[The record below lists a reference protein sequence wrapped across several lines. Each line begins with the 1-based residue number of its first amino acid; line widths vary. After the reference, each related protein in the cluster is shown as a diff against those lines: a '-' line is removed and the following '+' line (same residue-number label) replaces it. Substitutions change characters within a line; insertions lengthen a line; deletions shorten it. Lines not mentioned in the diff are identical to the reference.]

1 MEYGFVVLC
10 LIETLDGKLMNID
23 TTTRSW
29 HSLSTQEAL
38 DSLDA
43 TPDGLSAAGAAKRLQ
58 QYGPNRLTPPHRR
71 GPLMRFLLQ
80 FHNVLIYV
88 LLAAAAVTALLVH
101 WVDTA
106 VIVGVVVINAIIGF
120 LQEGKAEQA
129 MEAIRRMLSPEAT
142 VLREG
147 KRIVVAAETLTPGDI
162 VLLQSGDKVPADLRL
177 LNVKNLRIEEAALT
191 GESSAVEK
199 NPAAVDAQAVLGDRY
214 CMAYSSTL
222 VVYGQGAGVVVAT
235 ADDTEIG
242 RISAMLEEVQTMT
255 TPLLRQMETF
265 GRWLT
270 VAIMALA
277 AITFLF
283 GWLVHQFDLGDM
295 FLAAVSMA
303 VAAIPEG
310 LPAVLT
316 ITLALGVQRMAKRS
330 AIVRRLPAVEALGS
344 VTVICTDKTG
354 TLTKNEMTVQR
365 AITATQVFAVSGSG
379 YAPHGGFSI
388 DGIEIDITEHAHA
401 LDLFRA
407 GLLCNDAALNKS
419 EGQWH
424 IAGDPTEGA
433 LIPLALK
440 AGMDA
445 AFEHG
450 ALPRTDLIP
459 FESEHRFMAT
469 LHHDHAGH
477 AFVFVKGAVE
487 QVLAMCNKQRG
498 VGEDEPLNLPYWQE
512 RMAETG
518 ALGQRVLAL
527 AMKAADGGQRE
538 LSFAD
543 MQGGYT
549 LLGMVG
555 ISDPPREEAIAAVRD
570 CRAAG
575 IRVKMI
581 TGDHADTARAIAAQI
596 GIGNVALTPVPPLGE
611 ATSHSTRLQTTAA
624 KSLVIPQAGEGYG
637 RPSLC
642 EPLVIR
648 ALTGGEL
655 DALDDDALRR
665 AVREVD
671 VFARASPE
679 HKLRL
684 VTALQA
690 NGEIVAMTGDGV
702 NDAPALKRADI
713 GVAMGL
719 KGTEVA
725 KEAAEMVLADDNF
738 ATIAHAVEE
747 GRTVYDNIKKA
758 IVFIMPT
765 NGGEA
770 GIVVIAILFGMVLP
784 ITPVQIL
791 WVNMVSAVTL
801 ALALSF
807 EKAEPDVMR
816 RPPRAASEPILSG
829 FMIWRI
835 VFVSVLLTLGTV
847 ALFLWELARG
857 ASLEAAR
864 TLAVNALVM
873 GEIVYLFNCRYLLAP
888 VRTWQDFT
896 GNRYVL
902 LSIGVLLVIQA
913 AFTYLPFMQKL
924 FGVVGLDAM
933 AWGLIAGFG
942 VLLFVVIE
950 IEKRLLRGRGV

>member
-1 MEYGFVVLC
+1 MTQHWHQLTPD
-10 LIETLDGKLMNID
+10 ETLAAKQ
-23 TTTRSW
+23 TT
-29 HSLSTQEAL
+29 AG
-38 DSLDA
+38 
-43 TPDGLSAAGAAKRLQ
+43 GLSAEESARRLASH
-58 QYGPNRLTPPHRR
+58 GLNLLTPPHRR

-88 LLAAAAVTALLVH
+88 LLAAAGVTALLAH
-101 WVDTA
+101 WVDTS

-120 LQEGKAEQA
+120 IQEGKAEQA

-142 VLREG
+142 VLRDG
-147 KRIVVAAETLTPGDI
+147 KREVVPAETLVPGDI

-177 LNVKNLRIEEAALT
+177 LHTKNLRIEEAALT
-191 GESSAVEK
+191 GESTAVEK
-199 NPAAVDAQAVLGDRY
+199 NHTAVEAQAVLGDRY

-222 VVYGQGAGVVVAT
+222 VVYGQGTGVVVAT

-242 RISAMLEEVQTMT
+242 RISAMLEEVQTLT
-255 TPLLRQMETF
+255 TPLLRQMEIF

-277 AITFLF
+277 ALTFLF
-283 GWLVHQFDLGDM
+283 GWLVHHFDLGDM

-344 VTVICTDKTG
+344 VTTICTDKTG

-365 AITATQVFAVSGSG
+365 VITAAQVFEVSGTG
-379 YAPHGGFSI
+379 YAPHGGFAI
-388 DGIEIDITEHAHA
+388 DGKEADIAEHEHA
-401 LDLFRA
+401 LDLLRA
-407 GLLCNDAALNKS
+407 GLLSNDAALHES
-419 EGQWH
+419 DGLWH

-433 LIPLALK
+433 LIPLAMK

-445 AFEHG
+445 EFEHG
-450 ALPRTDLIP
+450 ALPRTDHIP

-477 AFVFVKGAVE
+477 AFIFVKGAVE
-487 QVLAMCNKQRG
+487 QVLAMCHQQRG
-498 VGEDEPLNLPYWQE
+498 LGEDQPLDLPYWHSQ
-512 RMAETG
+512 MAETG

-527 AMKAADGGQRE
+527 AMKTVESSQRE
-538 LSFAD
+538 LNFAD
-543 MQGGYT
+543 MESGYT

-581 TGDHADTARAIAAQI
+581 TGDHADTALAIATQL
-596 GIGNVALTPVPPLGE
+596 GIGN
-611 ATSHSTRLQTTAA
+611 
-624 KSLVIPQAGEGYG
+624 G
-637 RPSLC
+637 R
-642 EPLVIR
+642 V
-648 ALTGGEL
+648 LTGSEI
-655 DALDDDALRR
+655 DALDDEALRQ

-713 GVAMGL
+713 GVAMGM

-738 ATIAHAVEE
+738 ATIAHAVKE
-747 GRTVYDNIKKA
+747 GRTVYDNIRKA

-770 GIVVIAILFGMVLP
+770 GIVLIAILFGMALP
-784 ITPVQIL
+784 LTPVQIL
-791 WVNMVSAVTL
+791 WVNMVTAVTL
-801 ALALSF
+801 SLALSF
-807 EKAEPDVMR
+807 EQAEPNVMR
-816 RPPRAASEPILSG
+816 RAPRAADEPILSG
-829 FMIWRI
+829 FMFWRI
-835 VFVSVLLTLGTV
+835 GFVSALLALGTI
-847 ALFLWELARG
+847 ALFLWEIARG
-857 ASLEAAR
+857 ASIDAAR
-864 TLAVNALVM
+864 TVAVNAIVM
-873 GEIVYLFNCRYLLAP
+873 GEIAYLFNCRYLLLP
-888 VRTWQDFT
+888 VRSWQDFT

-902 LSIGVLLVIQA
+902 LSIAVLVVIQA
-913 AFTYLPFMQKL
+913 AFTYLPFMQKM
-924 FGVVGLDAM
+924 FGVVALDAT

-942 VLLFVVIE
+942 VLLFVAVE
-950 IEKRLLRGRGV
+950 VEKAMISRIAARRS

>member
-1 MEYGFVVLC
+1 M
-10 LIETLDGKLMNID
+10 TQQA
-23 TTTRSW
+23 W
-29 HSLSTQEAL
+29 HQLAADEAL
-38 DSLDA
+38 SA
-43 TPDGLSAAGAAKRLQ
+43 QQVTAAGLSGEEAARRLAEH
-58 QYGPNRLTPPHRR
+58 GPNLLTPPQKR
-71 GPLMRFLLQ
+71 GLLLRFLLQ

-88 LLAAAAVTALLVH
+88 LLAAAVVTALLAH

-120 LQEGKAEQA
+120 IQEGKAEQA

-142 VLREG
+142 VLRSG
-147 KRIVVAAETLTPGDI
+147 KRIAVAAETLVPGDV

-177 LNVKNLRIEEAALT
+177 LKTKNLRIEEAALT
-191 GESSAVEK
+191 GESTAVEK
-199 NPAAVDAQAVLGDRY
+199 NPAAVGAQAMLGDRY

-242 RISAMLEEVQTMT
+242 RISAMLDEVQTLT
-255 TPLLRQMETF
+255 TPLLRQMEVF

-270 VAIMALA
+270 VAIMVLSVL
-277 AITFLF
+277 TFLF
-283 GWLVHQFDLGDM
+283 GWLVHSFGLGDM

-316 ITLALGVQRMAKRS
+316 ITLALGVQRMAGRN
-330 AIVRRLPAVEALGS
+330 AIVRRLPAVESLGS
-344 VTVICTDKTG
+344 VTTICSDKTG
-354 TLTKNEMTVQR
+354 TLTRNEMTVQR
-365 AITATQVFAVSGSG
+365 VITAPQVFEVSGAG
-379 YAPHGGFSI
+379 YAPHGGFAIGSR
-388 DGIEIDITEHAHA
+388 EITIADRPETV
-401 LDLFRA
+401 DLLRA
-407 GLLCNDAALNKS
+407 GLLCNDAALS
-419 EGQWH
+419 ESGDLWQ

-440 AGMDA
+440 AGLDPQ
-445 AFEHG
+445 FEQG
-450 ALPRTDLIP
+450 ELPRTDHIP

-477 AFVFVKGAVE
+477 AFIFVKGAVE
-487 QVLAMCNKQRG
+487 QVLAMCNRQRAI
-498 VGEDEPLNLPYWQE
+498 GEDEALDLPYWHAQ
-512 RMAETG
+512 MADTG
-518 ALGQRVLAL
+518 ARGHRVLGL
-527 AMKAADGGQRE
+527 AMKALDNGQRE

-543 MQGGYT
+543 MEGGFT

-581 TGDHADTARAIAAQI
+581 TGDHADTARAIAAQL
-596 GIGNVALTPVPPLGE
+596 GIGNGRVLT
-611 ATSHSTRLQTTAA
+611 S
-624 KSLVIPQAGEGYG
+624 
-637 RPSLC
+637 
-642 EPLVIR
+642 
-648 ALTGGEL
+648 GEL
-655 DALDDDALRR
+655 DAMDDETLRQT
-665 AVREVD
+665 VREVD

-713 GVAMGL
+713 GVAMGM

-747 GRTVYDNIKKA
+747 GRTIYDNIKKA

-770 GIVVIAILFGMVLP
+770 GIVLIAILFGMALP
-784 ITPVQIL
+784 LTPVQIL
-791 WVNMVSAVTL
+791 WVNMVTAVTL

-807 EKAEPDVMR
+807 EKAEP
-816 RPPRAASEPILSG
+816 
-829 FMIWRI
+829 
-835 VFVSVLLTLGTV
+835 
-847 ALFLWELARG
+847 
-857 ASLEAAR
+857 
-864 TLAVNALVM
+864 
-873 GEIVYLFNCRYLLAP
+873 
-888 VRTWQDFT
+888 
-896 GNRYVL
+896 
-902 LSIGVLLVIQA
+902 
-913 AFTYLPFMQKL
+913 
-924 FGVVGLDAM
+924 
-933 AWGLIAGFG
+933 
-942 VLLFVVIE
+942 
-950 IEKRLLRGRGV
+950 

>member
-1 MEYGFVVLC
+1 MPQQLWHQ
-10 LIETLDGKLMNID
+10 LQADDALAAQQ
-23 TTTRSW
+23 TTATG
-29 HSLSTQEAL
+29 LGADEAARRL
-38 DSLDA
+38 
-43 TPDGLSAAGAAKRLQ
+43 AAH
-58 QYGPNRLTPPHRR
+58 GPNRLTPPQRR

-88 LLAAAAVTALLVH
+88 LLAAAVVTALLAH

-120 LQEGKAEQA
+120 IQEGKAEQA

-142 VLREG
+142 VLRDG
-147 KRIVVAAETLTPGDI
+147 RRVVVAAETLVPGDI
-162 VLLQSGDKVPADLRL
+162 VLLASGDKVPADLRL
-177 LNVKNLRIEEAALT
+177 LKAKNLRIEEAALT
-191 GESSAVEK
+191 GESTAVEK
-199 NPAAVDAQAVLGDRY
+199 NPAPVDAQAVLGDRY

-222 VVYGQGAGVVVAT
+222 VVYGQGTGVVVAT
-235 ADDTEIG
+235 ADATEIG
-242 RISAMLEEVQTMT
+242 RISAMLQEVQTLT

-283 GWLVHQFDLGDM
+283 GWLVHNFHLGDM

-316 ITLALGVQRMAKRS
+316 ITLALGVQRMAGRN
-330 AIVRRLPAVEALGS
+330 AIVRRLPAVESLGS
-344 VTVICTDKTG
+344 VTTICTDKTG
-354 TLTKNEMTVQR
+354 TLTRNEMTVQR
-365 AITATQVFAVSGSG
+365 VITAAQVFEVSGSG
-379 YAPHGGFSI
+379 YAPHGGFAI
-388 DGIEIDITEHAHA
+388 GGREVDLAGHEYVQ
-401 LDLFRA
+401 DLFRA
-407 GLLCNDAALNKS
+407 GLLCNDAALHES
-419 EGQWH
+419 DGSWH

-440 AGMDA
+440 AGMDPA
-445 AFEHG
+445 YEHG
-450 ALPRTDLIP
+450 ELPRTDHIP

-487 QVLAMCNKQRG
+487 QVLAMCHLQRG
-498 VGEDEPLNLPYWQE
+498 LGEDEPLALPYWHAQ
-512 RMAETG
+512 MAQTG

-527 AMKAADGGQRE
+527 AMKAVDSQRHE
-538 LSFAD
+538 LNFAD
-543 MQGGYT
+543 MEGGYT

-581 TGDHADTARAIAAQI
+581 TGDHADTARAIAAQL
-596 GIGNVALTPVPPLGE
+596 GIGNGHALIG
-611 ATSHSTRLQTTAA
+611 S
-624 KSLVIPQAGEGYG
+624 
-637 RPSLC
+637 
-642 EPLVIR
+642 
-648 ALTGGEL
+648 EL
-655 DALDDDALRR
+655 DAMDDEALRQ

-684 VTALQA
+684 VKALQA

-713 GVAMGL
+713 GVAMGM

-738 ATIAHAVEE
+738 ATIAHAVKE

-758 IVFIMPT
+758 IIFIMPT

-770 GIVVIAILFGMVLP
+770 GIVLVAILFGMALP
-784 ITPVQIL
+784 LTPVQIL
-791 WVNMVSAVTL
+791 WVNMVTAVTL

-807 EKAEPDVMR
+807 EQAEPGVMR
-816 RPPRAASEPILSG
+816 RKPRPAGEPILFG

-835 VFVSVLLTLGTV
+835 SFVSVLLAAGVV
-847 ALFLWELARG
+847 ALFLWEAARG
-857 ASLEAAR
+857 DSLETAR
-864 TLAVNALVM
+864 TMAVNALVM

-888 VRTWQDFT
+888 VRSWQDFV
-896 GNRYVL
+896 GNPYVL
-902 LSIGVLLVIQA
+902 LSIAVLSIIQL
-913 AFTYLPFMQKL
+913 AFTYLPFMQKM
-924 FGVVGLDAM
+924 FGVVALDAA
-933 AWGLIAGFG
+933 AWGLILGFG
-942 VLLFVVIE
+942 VLLFIAVELEKIVIRQ
-950 IEKRLLRGRGV
+950 IAARRS

>member
-1 MEYGFVVLC
+1 MNDSHQLPAEQVL
-10 LIETLDGKLMNID
+10 
-23 TTTRSW
+23 
-29 HSLSTQEAL
+29 EAVA
-38 DSLDA
+38 SNMQ
-43 TPDGLSAAGAAKRLQ
+43 GLSHVEAAGRLVK
-58 QYGPNRLTPPHRR
+58 YGQNRLTPPNRR
-71 GPLMRFLLQ
+71 SSLTRFLLQ

-88 LLAAAAVTALLVH
+88 LLASAGVTALLAH
-101 WVDTA
+101 WVDTS
-106 VIVGVVVINAIIGF
+106 VISGVVVINAIIGF
-120 LQEGKAEQA
+120 IQEGKAEKA
-129 MEAIRRMLSPEAT
+129 MDAIRRMLSPEAT
-142 VLREG
+142 VLRDGRREV
-147 KRIVVAAETLTPGDI
+147 ISAESLVLGDI

-177 LNVKNLRIEEAALT
+177 LSVKNLRIEEAALT
-191 GESSAVEK
+191 GESTAVEK
-199 NPAAVDAQAVLGDRY
+199 HIAAVDVQAALGDRY

-222 VVYGQGAGVVVAT
+222 VVYGQGTGVVVAT
-235 ADDTEIG
+235 ADNTEIG
-242 RISAMLEEVQTMT
+242 RISAMLDEVQTLT
-255 TPLLRQMETF
+255 TPLLRQMEVF

-270 VAIMALA
+270 IAIMVLA

-283 GWLVHQFDLGDM
+283 GWLVHQFDVGDM

-330 AIVRRLPAVEALGS
+330 AIIRRLPAVEALGS

-354 TLTKNEMTVQR
+354 TLTRNEMTVQR
-365 AITATQVFAVSGSG
+365 VLTAAQVYEVSGAG
-379 YAPHGGFSI
+379 YAPHGGFSL
-388 DGIEIDITEHAHA
+388 DGKETVIAGHAES
-401 LDLFRA
+401 LDLLRA
-407 GLLCNDAALNKS
+407 GLLCNDAALRES
-419 EGQWH
+419 EGTWL

-433 LIPLALK
+433 LITLAMK
-440 AGMDA
+440 AGLDPV
-445 AFEHG
+445 FEHES
-450 ALPRTDLIP
+450 LPRTDLIP

-477 AFVFVKGAVE
+477 AFIFVKGAVE
-487 QVLAMCNKQRG
+487 QVLAMCNQQRG
-498 VGEDEPLNLPYWQE
+498 SGEDVPLDFPQWHSK
-512 RMAETG
+512 MANTG

-527 AMKAADGGQRE
+527 AMKAVAGGQRE
-538 LSFAD
+538 LNFAD
-543 MQGGYT
+543 MQGGFT

-555 ISDPPREEAIAAVRD
+555 ITDPPREEAIAAVRD
-570 CRAAG
+570 CHAAG

-581 TGDHADTARAIAAQI
+581 TGDHAETARAIAALLD
-596 GIGNVALTPVPPLGE
+596 IGNGCV
-611 ATSHSTRLQTTAA
+611 
-624 KSLVIPQAGEGYG
+624 
-637 RPSLC
+637 
-642 EPLVIR
+642 
-648 ALTGGEL
+648 LTGGEL
-655 DALDDDALRR
+655 DVLDETELRQ
-665 AVREVD
+665 AVRDVD

-713 GVAMGL
+713 GVAMGM

-770 GIVVIAILFGMVLP
+770 GMVLFAILFGMTLP

-791 WVNMVSAVTL
+791 WVNMVTAVTL

-807 EKAEPDVMR
+807 EKSELGVMH
-816 RPPRAASEPILSG
+816 RPPRAANETILSG

-835 VFVSVLLTLGTV
+835 TFVSLLLTGGVV
-847 ALFLWELARG
+847 ALFMWESARG
-857 ASLEAAR
+857 VSIEESRAV
-864 TLAVNALVM
+864 AVNALVV
-873 GEIVYLFNCRYLLAP
+873 GEMVYLFNCRYLLAP

-896 GNRYVL
+896 GNSYVL
-902 LSIGVLLVIQA
+902 LSTAILAVFQVI
-913 AFTYLPFMQKL
+913 FTYFPFMQSM
-924 FGVVGLDAM
+924 FGVAAIDAS
-933 AWGLIAGFG
+933 AWGRIIGFG
-942 VLLFVVIE
+942 ILLFMVVE
-950 IEKRLLRGRGV
+950 VEKKLIQLIRTK

>member
-1 MEYGFVVLC
+1 MDNNKQL
-10 LIETLDGKLMNID
+10 
-23 TTTRSW
+23 W
-29 HSLSTQEAL
+29 HSQPAQSALSAL
-38 DSLDA
+38 N
-43 TPDGLSAAGAAKRLQ
+43 TTHDGLTAEEAAKRLAEH
-58 QYGPNRLTPPHRR
+58 GPNRLTPPHRR
-71 GPLMRFLLQ
+71 GPLLRFLLQ

-88 LLAAAAVTALLVH
+88 LLASAAVTALLAH

-106 VIVGVVVINAIIGF
+106 VIAGVVVINAIIGF
-120 LQEGKAEQA
+120 IQEGKAEKA
-129 MEAIRRMLSPEAT
+129 MDAIRRMLSPEAT

-147 KRIVVAAETLTPGDI
+147 KRRVVPAETLVPGDI
-162 VLLQSGDKVPADLRL
+162 VLLASGDKVPADLRL
-177 LNVKNLRIEEAALT
+177 LSAKNLRIEEASLT
-191 GESSAVEK
+191 GESTAVEK
-199 NPAAVDAQAVLGDRY
+199 GPAAVDAHAVLGDRY

-222 VVYGQGAGVVVAT
+222 VVYGQASGVVVAT

-242 RISAMLEEVQTMT
+242 RISAMLEEVQGMT

-265 GRWLT
+265 GRWLSGF
-270 VAIMALA
+270 IMALA
-277 AITFLF
+277 AVTFLF
-283 GWLVHQFDLGDM
+283 GWLVHSFNIGDM

-316 ITLALGVQRMAKRS
+316 ITLALGVQRMAGRN

-354 TLTKNEMTVQR
+354 TLTRNEMTVQR
-365 AITATQVFAVSGSG
+365 AITAAQMFEVSGAG

-388 DGIEIDITEHAHA
+388 SGREADVSEHAHA

-407 GLLCNDAALNKS
+407 GLLCNDAVLNEE

-424 IAGDPTEGA
+424 IAGDPTDGA

-440 AGMDA
+440 AGLDA
-445 AFEHG
+445 QFEHG
-450 ALPRTDLIP
+450 ELPRTDHIP

-469 LHHDHAGH
+469 LHHDHSGH
-477 AFVFVKGAVE
+477 AFIFVKGAVE
-487 QVLAMCNKQRG
+487 QVLAMCHLQRG
-498 VGEDEPLNLPYWQE
+498 VGEDEALDLPYWHTQ
-512 RMAETG
+512 MAATG

-527 AMKAADGGQRE
+527 AMKSVDGGRRE
-538 LSFAD
+538 LSFDD
-543 MQGGYT
+543 MEGGYT

-555 ISDPPREEAIAAVRD
+555 ISDPPRDEAIAAVAA

-575 IRVKMI
+575 IHVKMI
-581 TGDHADTARAIAAQI
+581 TGDHAETARAIALQI
-596 GIGNVALTPVPPLGE
+596 GIGNG
-611 ATSHSTRLQTTAA
+611 
-624 KSLVIPQAGEGYG
+624 
-637 RPSLC
+637 
-642 EPLVIR
+642 R
-648 ALTGGEL
+648 ALTGGDL
-655 DALDDDALRR
+655 DALDDEALRR
-665 AVREVD
+665 TVREVD

-684 VTALQA
+684 VQALQA

-713 GVAMGL
+713 GVAMGM

-747 GRTVYDNIKKA
+747 GRTVYDNIRKA

-770 GIVVIAILFGMVLP
+770 GIVLIAILFGMVLP

-807 EKAEPDVMR
+807 EKAEPDVMQ

-835 VFVSVLLTLGTV
+835 GFVSVLLTLGTL
-847 ALFLWELARG
+847 ALFLWTGARG
-857 ASLEAAR
+857 DSLETAR
-864 TLAVNALVM
+864 TVAVNALVM
-873 GEIVYLFNCRYLLAP
+873 GEITYLFNCRYLLLP
-888 VRTWQDFT
+888 VRSWQDFA
-896 GNRYVL
+896 GNPYVL
-902 LSIGVLLVIQA
+902 LSIGVLAAIQA
-913 AFTYLPFMQKL
+913 AFTYLPFMQRV
-924 FGVVGLDAM
+924 FGVVALDAA
-933 AWGLIAGFG
+933 AWASIAGFG
-942 VLLFVVIE
+942 VLLFAVIE
-950 IEKRLLRGRGV
+950 IEKRLFRKGSA